1 MLREQTCYLTSNLW
15 VRQLPR
21 ISFLSSP
28 LNRGPDETGRHKRCH
43 EALVV
48 FGEHALD
55 PTRERF
61 LNVALHAGH
70 EAKVY
75 VLDAEAKAKSMVKT
89 KLIEKTQDSSMSNE

>member
-1 MLREQTCYLTSNLW
+1 MRREQTCYLTSNLW

-21 ISFLSSP
+21 VCFFCSP
-28 LNRGPDETGRHKRCH
+28 FNRSPDEASRHERCD

-48 FGEHALD
+48 LGEHALNS
-55 PTRERF
+55 TCKRF

>member
-1 MLREQTCYLTSNLW
+1 
-15 VRQLPR
+15 
-21 ISFLSSP
+21 
-28 LNRGPDETGRHKRCH
+28 
-43 EALVV
+43 
-48 FGEHALD
+48 
-55 PTRERF
+55 